1 MSDRFSRS
9 DMPANPSEP
18 SSRPRRADGAVK
30 LRRFAGHQRHASR
43 YDAPIR
49 VAHLTDL
56 HFGRVT
62 PLSVQR
68 AAIAHANAS
77 QPDLVVLTGDFV
89 CHSQDYFDALE
100 QELSQLDA
108 PAYAVLGNHDHW
120 CGADDVAAA
129 LRRAGVEVLRN
140 DWTDV
145 RLSGGRS
152 LQLIGL
158 DDAYTGHADRD
169 RATKGIDPGMPAL
182 ALSHIAE
189 EAEGLWDRQVE
200 LVLSGHTHGGQ
211 IHFEN
216 MKRMTFAAL
225 AGHRYVHGLYGSR
238 QAEGALYVSAGIGTS
253 VMPFRIGERGKREV
267 AVFDL
272 GLEPGAVDEP
282 LREEAPLGPIRELSD
297 ATLAAR
303 RAAAEKKAAKRRRK
317 AQAKTT

>member
-1 MSDRFSRS
+1 MSRKSPDDAPGDRA
-9 DMPANPSEP
+9 DA
-18 SSRPRRADGAVK
+18 SRPLVT

-68 AAIAHANAS
+68 AAIDHANAS
-77 QPDLVVLTGDFV
+77 NADLVVLTGDFV

-100 QELSQLDA
+100 QELSRLKA

-120 CGADDVAAA
+120 CGAEDVAAA
-129 LRRAGVEVLRN
+129 LRRSGVEVLRN

-158 DDAYTGHADRD
+158 DDAYTGHADLD
-169 RATKGIDPGMPAL
+169 RATKGIDPRLPSL

-189 EAEGLWDRQVE
+189 EAEGLWSKEVE

-216 MKRMTFAAL
+216 MTRMTFAAL

-238 QAEGALYVSAGIGTS
+238 TEQGALYVSAGIGTS

-272 GLEPGAVDEP
+272 GLEPGALEEP
-282 LREEAPLGPIRELSD
+282 LREEPPVGPLREVSPE
-297 ATLAAR
+297 TLAAR
-303 RAAAEKKAAKRRRK
+303 RAAAEKKAERRRRR
-317 AQAKTT
+317 AAASRS